1 MKNFY
6 SLEVSEI
13 VSLTNDSVCIHFD
26 ISSVDNNI
34 FSFVAGQY
42 ITLQHSMN
50 GEDVRRSYSISCMP
64 DKNKI
69 EIGVK
74 LVKNGLMSTFLTKD
88 LKVGDKINVM
98 PPTGNFL
105 LHTDNKNSKH
115 YMAICA
121 GSGITPALSMI
132 QDVLHNE
139 PNSSFTLLYGN
150 RSRSSVMFT
159 DELLKLEKDFQSQ
172 FLTYYFFSRENVQ
185 NCING
190 RINSSNLTT
199 LFQDNASYKNI
210 DKFFIC
216 GPGEMIDIVSEFLLS
231 IKIDKEKILFERFGS
246 SAKTEEKDVSEN
258 LQETVS
264 SVTVSVD
271 GDDFEFTLSSTGD
284 TILDAAMQAGADVP
298 FSCKGG
304 VCCVCKAKV
313 LDGDVAMD
321 QNFSLSDDEVSQGFI
336 LACQAHPKS
345 ENVVVD
351 FDEI

>member
-6 SLEVSEI
+6 HLEVSEI
-13 VSLTNDSVCIHFD
+13 ISLTNDSVCIHFD
-26 ISSVDNNI
+26 VSSVDNNI

-42 ITLQHSMN
+42 ITLQHSIN
-50 GEDVRRSYSISCMP
+50 GEDVRRSYSISCIP
-64 DKNKI
+64 NQNKI

-98 PPTGNFL
+98 PPTGNFIL
-105 LHTDNKNSKH
+105 STNSSNSKH

-150 RSRSSVMFT
+150 KNRSSVMFM
-159 DELLKLEKDFQSQ
+159 DDILRLEKDFQSQ

-199 LFQDNASYKNI
+199 IFKDNESYKNI
-210 DKFFIC
+210 DEFFIC
-216 GPGEMIDIVSEFLLS
+216 GPGRND
-231 IKIDKEKILFERFGS
+231 
-246 SAKTEEKDVSEN
+246 
-258 LQETVS
+258 
-264 SVTVSVD
+264 
-271 GDDFEFTLSSTGD
+271 
-284 TILDAAMQAGADVP
+284 
-298 FSCKGG
+298 
-304 VCCVCKAKV
+304 
-313 LDGDVAMD
+313 
-321 QNFSLSDDEVSQGFI
+321 
-336 LACQAHPKS
+336 
-345 ENVVVD
+345 
-351 FDEI
+351 

>member
-6 SLEVSEI
+6 PLEVSEI

-26 ISSVDNNI
+26 VSNLDNNI

-42 ITLQHSMN
+42 ITLQHSIN
-50 GEDVRRSYSISCMP
+50 GEDVRRSYSISCIP
-64 DKNKI
+64 NQHKI

-88 LKVGDKINVM
+88 LKIGDKINVM
-98 PPTGNFL
+98 PPTGNFML
-105 LHTDNKNSKH
+105 SANNSNSKH

-150 RSRSSVMFT
+150 KNRSSVMFM
-159 DELLKLEKDFQSQ
+159 DDILSLEKDFQSQ
-172 FLTYYFFSRENVQ
+172 FLVYYFFSRENVQ
-185 NCING
+185 SCING

-199 LFQDNASYKNI
+199 LFKDNESYKNI
-210 DKFFIC
+210 DDFFIC
-216 GPGEMIDIVSEFLLS
+216 GPGEMIDTVSDFLLS
-231 IKIDKEKILFERFGS
+231 VNIDSKKIQFERFTS
-246 SAKTEEKDVSEN
+246 TDKTKGVKNDNVSEVN
-258 LQETVS
+258 SNVS
-264 SVTVSVD
+264 VSVD

-284 TILDAAMQAGADVP
+284 SILDAAMQAGADVP

-304 VCCVCKAKV
+304 VCCVCKAKLIEGTV
-313 LDGDVAMD
+313 SMD
-321 QNFSLSDDEVSQGFI
+321 QNFSLSQEEVEQGYI
-336 LACQAHPKS
+336 LTCQSHPTS

>member
-6 SLEVSEI
+6 PLEVSEI

-26 ISSVDNNI
+26 VSNLDNNI

-42 ITLQHSMN
+42 ITIQHFIN
-50 GEDVRRSYSISCMP
+50 DEDIRRSYSISCMP

-74 LVKNGLMSTFLTKD
+74 LVKNGLMSTYLTQQ
-88 LKVGDKINVM
+88 LKIGDKINVM
-98 PPTGNFL
+98 PPTGNFIL
-105 LHTDNKNSKH
+105 KTNENNTKE
-115 YMAICA
+115 YMAVCA

-132 QDVLHNE
+132 QDVLHKE

-150 RSRSSVMFT
+150 KSRSSVMFV

-172 FLTYYFFSRENVQ
+172 FFVYYFFSRENVQ
-185 NCING
+185 NCIHS
-190 RINSSNLTT
+190 RINKSNLDII
-199 LFQDNASYKNI
+199 FKENESYKSF
-210 DKFFIC
+210 DKYFIC
-216 GPGEMIDIVSEFLLS
+216 GPGEMIDEVSSYLS
-231 IKIDKEKILFERFGS
+231 EASIDNEKILFERFGTIS
-246 SAKTEEKDVSEN
+246 KTEEKADSEKV
-258 LQETVS
+258 QETVS

-271 GDDFEFTLSSTGD
+271 GDDFEFALSSSGE

-313 LDGDVAMD
+313 LEGDVAMD
-321 QNFSLSDDEVSQGFI
+321 QNFSLSEDEVSQGFI

>member
-6 SLEVSEI
+6 PLEVSEI

-26 ISSVDNNI
+26 VSNHDPSV

-42 ITLQHSMN
+42 ITIQHFIN
-50 GEDVRRSYSISCMP
+50 DEDVRRSYSISCMP

-74 LVKNGLMSTFLTKD
+74 LVQNGLMSTYLTKH
-88 LKVGDKINVM
+88 LKIGDKINVM
-98 PPTGNFL
+98 SPTGNFTL
-105 LHTDNKNSKH
+105 STNNSNTKH

-150 RSRSSVMFT
+150 KSRSSVMFI

-172 FLTYYFFSRENVQ
+172 FLAYYFFSRENVQ

-190 RINSSNLTT
+190 RINIDNLTNI
-199 LFQDNASYKNI
+199 FNDNESYKNI

-216 GPGEMIDIVSEFLLS
+216 GPGEMIDIVSEFLIS

-246 SAKTEEKDVSEN
+246 SAKIEEKDVSEN

-271 GDDFEFTLSSTGD
+271 GDDFEFSLSSTGD
-284 TILDAAMQAGADVP
+284 TILDAAMEAGADVP

-313 LDGDVAMD
+313 LEGDVAMD

-345 ENVVVD
+345 DNVVVD

>member
-6 SLEVSEI
+6 PLEVSEI
-13 VSLTNDSVCIHFD
+13 IRLTNDSVCIHFD
-26 ISSVDNNI
+26 VSSIDNNI

-42 ITLQHSMN
+42 ITLQHSIN
-50 GEDVRRSYSISCMP
+50 GEDVRRSYSISCIP
-64 DKNKI
+64 NQQKI

-74 LVKNGLMSTFLTKD
+74 RVKNGLMSTFLTRD
-88 LKVGDKINVM
+88 LKIGDKINVM
-98 PPTGNFL
+98 PPTGNFML
-105 LHTDNKNSKH
+105 TTDNSNSKH

-132 QDVLHNE
+132 QDVLCNE

-150 RSRSSVMFT
+150 KNRSSVMFM
-159 DELLKLEKDFQSQ
+159 DDILRLEKDFQSQ
-172 FLTYYFFSRENVQ
+172 FLTYHFFSRENVQ
-185 NCING
+185 NSING

-210 DKFFIC
+210 DEFFIC
-216 GPGEMIDIVSEFLLS
+216 GPGEMIDTVSDFIRS
-231 IKIDKEKILFERFGS
+231 VNIDSKKIQFERFTS
-246 SAKTEEKDVSEN
+246 KTKSEDIKNDNVSELISN
-258 LQETVS
+258 VS
-264 SVTVSVD
+264 ICVD

-284 TILDAAMQAGADVP
+284 SILDAAMNEGADVP

-304 VCCVCKAKV
+304 VCCVCKAKLTEGTV
-313 LDGDVAMD
+313 SME
-321 QNFSLSDDEVSQGFI
+321 QNFSLSQEEVEQGYI
-336 LACQAHPKS
+336 LTCQSHPTS

>member
-13 VSLTNDSVCIHFD
+13 ISLTNDSVCIHFD
-26 ISSVDNNI
+26 VSSVDNNI

-42 ITLQHSMN
+42 VTIQHSIN
-50 GEDVRRSYSISCMP
+50 GEDVRRSYSISCIP
-64 DKNKI
+64 NHHKI

-98 PPTGNFL
+98 PPTGNFTL
-105 LHTDNKNSKH
+105 STNSSNSKH

-139 PNSSFTLLYGN
+139 PKSSFTLLYGN
-150 RSRSSVMFT
+150 KNRSSVMFIN
-159 DELLKLEKDFQSQ
+159 DILRLEKDFQSQ
-172 FLTYYFFSRENVQ
+172 FLAYYFFSRENVQ
-185 NCING
+185 NYING

-199 LFQDNASYKNI
+199 LFQDNPSYKNI
-210 DKFFIC
+210 DEFFIC
-216 GPGEMIDIVSEFLLS
+216 GPGEMIDTVSDFLHS
-231 IKIDKEKILFERFGS
+231 INIDSKKILFERFTS
-246 SAKTEEKDVSEN
+246 TIKTTDVKNDNVSEVKSN
-258 LQETVS
+258 VS
-264 SVTVSVD
+264 VCVD
-271 GDDFEFTLSSTGD
+271 GDDFEFTLSSAGD
-284 TILDAAMQAGADVP
+284 SILDAAMDAGADVP

-304 VCCVCKAKV
+304 VCCVCKAKLIEGTV
-313 LDGDVAMD
+313 SMD
-321 QNFSLSDDEVSQGFI
+321 QNFSLSQEEVEQGYI
-336 LACQAHPKS
+336 LTCQSHPTS

>member
-6 SLEVSEI
+6 PLEVTEI

-26 ISSVDNNI
+26 VSSVDNNV

-42 ITLQHSMN
+42 ITLQYSIN
-50 GEDVRRSYSISCMP
+50 GEDVRRSYSISCIP
-64 DKNKI
+64 NQHKI

-74 LVKNGLMSTFLTKD
+74 LVKNGLMSTFLTKE

-98 PPTGNFL
+98 PPTGSFMLSTSNS
-105 LHTDNKNSKH
+105 NSKH

-150 RSRSSVMFT
+150 KNRSSVMFM
-159 DELLKLEKDFQSQ
+159 DDILRLEKDFQSQ

-190 RINSSNLTT
+190 RINISNLTT
-199 LFQDNASYKNI
+199 LFKDNESYKNI
-210 DKFFIC
+210 DDFFIC
-216 GPGEMIDIVSEFLLS
+216 GPGEMIDTVSDFLLNMNIDS
-231 IKIDKEKILFERFGS
+231 KKIQFERFTS
-246 SAKTEEKDVSEN
+246 TNKTEDIKNDN
-258 LQETVS
+258 LSDLNSNVN
-264 SVTVSVD
+264 VCVD
-271 GDDFEFTLSSTGD
+271 GDDFEFTLSSNGD
-284 TILDAAMQAGADVP
+284 SILDATIEAGADVP

-304 VCCVCKAKV
+304 VCCVCKAKLIEGTV
-313 LDGDVAMD
+313 SMD
-321 QNFSLSDDEVSQGFI
+321 QNFSLSQEEVEQGYI
-336 LACQAHPKS
+336 LTCQSHPTS
-345 ENVVVD
+345 GNVVVD